1 MKGTTAATSRNR
13 PESEGVEHPLGRLMP
28 RTFGT
33 SNHTVTKVGRRDIA
47 RARMV
52 TVLCAGLSFVSSL
65 SWASGQGNTQTGSSN
80 TSSSNSHSD
89 SSNSSG
95 DSSNSSKGSSDNSG
109 GSSKDSNNSTQN
121 SPKNSSDYT
130 TNSSSDWTTNS
141 HGAHVLS
148 IAVAV
153 VLVGATVVG
162 IAATHKSHQ
171 EQQAR
176 VALAA
181 FMRRQHG
188 LLTHDVTMAEGP
200 LLVAWTHDLKL
211 TSADQQR
218 LERALDGSHEQ
229 GALLEALD
237 GPIDERHAERFA
249 GSFMRLAQRALGAER
264 TRAMVGHA
272 ARLAYGD

>member
-1 MKGTTAATSRNR
+1 MKPTTAATSKNR
-13 PESEGVEHPLGRLMP
+13 RPSAGIAHPLVCPVSGFSSSHHM
-28 RTFGT
+28 FG
-33 SNHTVTKVGRRDIA
+33 KVGSKNTA
-47 RARMV
+47 RAGL
-52 TVLCAGLSFVSSL
+52 VLALCTALSLGSGVA
-65 SWASGQGNTQTGSSN
+65 WASGQGNTQTGSSN

-95 DSSNSSKGSSDNSG
+95 DSSNSSKGSSDDSG
-109 GSSKDSNNSTQN
+109 ASSKDSGNSTQN

-130 TNSSSDWTTNS
+130 THSSSDWTTNS
-141 HGAHVLS
+141 HGAHVFS

-162 IAATHKSHQ
+162 LAASHKSHQ
-171 EQQAR
+171 EKQAK

-200 LLVAWTHDLKL
+200 LLGAWSHDLKL
-211 TSADQQR
+211 SSTDQRR
-218 LERALDGSHEQ
+218 LEQALEGSPEQ

-249 GSFMRLAQRALGAER
+249 GSFVKLAARALGAER
-264 TRAMVGHA
+264 TQAMVGRA
-272 ARLAYGD
+272 AHLAYGD